1 MDTNRQYSERIF
13 SSVER
18 IVIDTSALMD
28 DGFLAFI
35 QNDREILCD
44 GQKKIVV
51 PVEVYAELTRHLLS
65 NDNKKCSEAQRAVE
79 IIKQNRD
86 IFDVEAKRLTDEDLS
101 YAFADRQILSELT
114 LHKSDYN
121 QLLISNDK
129 GLTSDAFDLNQLK
142 SYKGGR
148 VFVCHINCN
157 GEMHQCECV
166 RSEQNKYNR
175 LEENTSS
182 TPEPHEQPQITE
194 SACEALPVSTDKTL
208 PWKFDWKSGA
218 IGVCGTIVLGAA
230 ANFGFKLVR
239 HIKL

>member
-142 SYKGGR
+142 SYKGE
-148 VFVCHINCN
+148 FSFAISTAMAKCINVN
-157 GEMHQCECV
+157 
-166 RSEQNKYNR
+166 
-175 LEENTSS
+175 
-182 TPEPHEQPQITE
+182 
-194 SACEALPVSTDKTL
+194 A
-208 PWKFDWKSGA
+208 F
-218 IGVCGTIVLGAA
+218 A
-230 ANFGFKLVR
+230 ANKTNITDLKR
-239 HIKL
+239 ILPLLRNHTNNLKSQNLLAKPCQ